1 MITEENGKSQ
11 KNCFFRGV
19 LGAILFS
26 LICPI
31 DWIIMDSFGMFGGI
45 LPILIPVAA
54 FIGFR
59 LFYGKITKTVSSKTQ
74 LTIGIAFFVVFL
86 LTWYCFVS
94 KEVFLSATE
103 KLAEKGLSPISY
115 FSILFD
121 IKLVFSKINKYQ
133 LFVLVFSLLFGF
145 MTIISEKID
154 TRKIVSSL
162 IKYIQTEDGKNNL
175 NKNMDRIIR
184 GNFAIGV
191 VIAAVTSIVLA
202 SIWFV
207 LDVFLSTSFQIVFC
221 ILIPPLSLFF
231 YRIYVRKL
239 FRDKSDLTKDLIGQ
253 IVSIVIS
260 IIVVIVT
267 WQSLFSVHV
276 FANYTNWYMNGWVTS
291 LPSVFD
297 CFKPGIRNLYYDIC
311 VLNGESIWIYMD
323 LQLLVLL
330 PTFCLSFYNLV
341 SALRFFF
348 FGHLYDLESW
358 GIRRKN
364 GEEQHREDNIEKC
377 CDINQQNSE
386 VADSF
391 DANDT
396 EK

>member
-1 MITEENGKSQ
+1 M
-11 KNCFFRGV
+11 
-19 LGAILFS
+19 
-26 LICPI
+26 
-31 DWIIMDSFGMFGGI
+31 
-45 LPILIPVAA
+45 
-54 FIGFR
+54 
-59 LFYGKITKTVSSKTQ
+59 
-74 LTIGIAFFVVFL
+74 
-86 LTWYCFVS
+86 
-94 KEVFLSATE
+94 
-103 KLAEKGLSPISY
+103 
-115 FSILFD
+115 
-121 IKLVFSKINKYQ
+121 
-133 LFVLVFSLLFGF
+133 
-145 MTIISEKID
+145 
-154 TRKIVSSL
+154 
-162 IKYIQTEDGKNNL
+162 
-175 NKNMDRIIR
+175 
-184 GNFAIGV
+184 
-191 VIAAVTSIVLA
+191 
-202 SIWFV
+202 
-207 LDVFLSTSFQIVFC
+207 FC
-221 ILIPPLSLFF
+221 IFIPPLSLFF

-323 LQLLVLL
+323 LPLLVLL